1 MAGSLMKG
9 IGLNFSLIVLSANI
23 WVPMMSEPNKHKP
36 RG

>member
-9 IGLNFSLIVLSANI
+9 VGFNFSLIVLSANI
-23 WVPMMSEPNKHKP
+23 WAPMMSEPMKHKR